1 MQIVSL
7 TQGSQAWHQ
16 HRAQHWN
23 ASDAPAMMGCSS
35 YKTRSELVRELA
47 TGIAPEADAATER
60 RFADGHRFEALARP
74 LAEEIIGE
82 ELSPCV
88 GTEGKLSASFD
99 GLTFMNDVGFEHKS
113 LNQGL
118 RDAFADIDTVA
129 PEYREAKAGRLLPLQ
144 YQVQMEQQAAVA
156 GCERILF
163 MATKWTPDG
172 TLLEQ
177 LHCWYTPNPE
187 LRTQIL
193 AGWEQLAL
201 EVAAYVPA
209 ESGAAPVVAEPVESL
224 PAVAVQL
231 QGSLAVV
238 SNLDKVAVAVRTFI
252 DGMVAKPATD
262 QEFADAEA
270 ECKALKKGEEA
281 MKAAVANALA
291 QVSDVE
297 SFTRTANDLA
307 DLMRTTRLARE
318 KLVAAEKDARRAA
331 IVADA
336 QKELD
341 WHVAALNE
349 CLGANWLPRMTGG
362 FAEVIKGK
370 KSLSNMQDAVAVALT
385 NAKTDA
391 TSLGRR
397 LEANRKHL
405 VQDGTDWIALFAD
418 FAAVGGKAPE
428 DFQALAALRIGQHC
442 QAEAKRL
449 ETERERIRR
458 EEEARAQRAA
468 TAEAE
473 RVAAEQARQLEADR
487 ARIRQEEQQR
497 ADAEA
502 REKLAQA
509 NAQAQAGIAEG
520 REAGA
525 LPAPLLNDLSATA
538 SHVHDSGVAALD
550 TQQAISTAQASSAA
564 AAPAAEE
571 AGATI
576 TLGQLNTQLEQEGVA
591 VKVSAATL
599 DALGLPY
606 RKERGAV
613 LVLVSDAKRMALKL
627 ALGFEKFAHALTA
640 PA

>member
-1 MQIVSL
+1 MQIVNL
-7 TQGSQAWHQ
+7 TQGSPAWHQ

-47 TGIAPEADAATER
+47 TGISPEADAATER
-60 RFADGHRFEALARP
+60 RFANGHRFEALARP

-99 GLTFMNDVGFEHKS
+99 GLTFMNDTAFEHKS
-113 LNQGL
+113 LNDRL
-118 RDAFADIDTVA
+118 RAAMVEGCTGAD
-129 PEYREAKAGRLLPLQ
+129 LPLQ

-163 MATKWTPDG
+163 MATKWAPDG

-177 LHCWYTPNPE
+177 LHCWYTSNPE
-187 LRTQIL
+187 LRAQIL

-201 EVAAYVPA
+201 EVAAYVPSDA
-209 ESGAAPVVAEPVESL
+209 SAAPVVAEPVESL

-231 QGSLAVV
+231 QGSLALV
-238 SNLDKVAVAVRTFI
+238 SNLDKVAVAVRAFI
-252 DGMVAKPATD
+252 NGMVAKPATD

-297 SFTRTANDLA
+297 AFTRTANDLA

-318 KLVAAEKDARRAA
+318 KLVAAEKESRKAE
-331 IVADA
+331 IVASA
-336 QKELD
+336 QANLD
-341 WHVAALNE
+341 QHIAALNQQR
-349 CLGANWLPRMTGG
+349 LGANWIPRVAGG
-362 FAEVIKGK
+362 FAEAIRGK
-370 KSLSNMQDAVAVALT
+370 KSLDNMRDAIAVVLT
-385 NAKTDA
+385 NAKADA
-391 TSLGRR
+391 NALAGR
-397 LEANRKHL
+397 LEANRQHL
-405 VQDGTDWIALFAD
+405 RQDDGDWIALFAD

-428 DFQALAALRIGQHC
+428 DFQALAALRIGQHR

-449 ETERERIRR
+449 E
-458 EEEARAQRAA
+458 
-468 TAEAE
+468 AE
-473 RVAAEQARQLEADR
+473 R

-525 LPAPLLNDLSATA
+525 LSQPLLDDLSATA

-564 AAPAAEE
+564 AAPAAEDSS
-571 AGATI
+571 ATI
-576 TLGQLNTQLEQEGVA
+576 TLGQLNAQLEQEGLA

-599 DALGLPY
+599 ELLGLPY

>member
-1 MQIVSL
+1 MQIVNL
-7 TQGSQAWHQ
+7 TQGTPAWHQ

-113 LNQGL
+113 LNDRL
-118 RDAFADIDTVA
+118 RAAMGEGCTGAD
-129 PEYREAKAGRLLPLQ
+129 LPLQ

-156 GCERILF
+156 GCDRILF
-163 MATKWTPDG
+163 MATKWAPDG

-187 LRTQIL
+187 LRAQIL

-209 ESGAAPVVAEPVESL
+209 DTSAAPVVAEPVESL

-238 SNLDKVAVAVRTFI
+238 SNLDKVALAVRAFI
-252 DGMVAKPATD
+252 DGMVANPATD

-297 SFTRTANDLA
+297 AFTRTANDLA

-318 KLVAAEKDARRAA
+318 KLVAAEKESRKAE
-331 IVADA
+331 IVASA
-336 QKELD
+336 QANLD
-341 WHVAALNE
+341 QHIAALNQQR
-349 CLGANWLPRMTGG
+349 LGANWIPRVAGG
-362 FAEVIKGK
+362 FAEAIRGK
-370 KSLSNMQDAVAVALT
+370 KSLDNMRDAIAVVLT
-385 NAKTDA
+385 NAKADA
-391 TSLGRR
+391 NALAGR
-397 LEANRKHL
+397 LEANRQHL
-405 VQDGTDWIALFAD
+405 RQDDGDWIALFAD

-428 DFQALAALRIGQHC
+428 DFQALAALRIGQYR

-449 ETERERIRR
+449 E
-458 EEEARAQRAA
+458 
-468 TAEAE
+468 AE
-473 RVAAEQARQLEADR
+473 R

-509 NAQAQAGIAEG
+509 NAQAQAGISEG

-525 LPAPLLNDLSATA
+525 LSAPLLEDLSATA

-564 AAPAAEE
+564 AAPAAEDSS
-571 AGATI
+571 ATI
-576 TLGQLNTQLEQEGVA
+576 TLGQLNAHLEQEGLA

-599 DALGLPY
+599 ELLGLPY

>member
-1 MQIVSL
+1 MQIVNL
-7 TQGSQAWHQ
+7 TQGSPAWHQ

-113 LNQGL
+113 VNDRL
-118 RDAFADIDTVA
+118 RAAMVEGCTGAD
-129 PEYREAKAGRLLPLQ
+129 LPLQ
-144 YQVQMEQQAAVA
+144 YQIQMEQQAAVA

-163 MATKWTPDG
+163 MATKWAPDG

-187 LRTQIL
+187 LRAQIL

-238 SNLDKVAVAVRTFI
+238 SNLDKVALAVRAFI

-297 SFTRTANDLA
+297 AFTRTANDLA

-318 KLVAAEKDARRAA
+318 KLVAAEKESRKAE
-331 IVADA
+331 IVASA
-336 QKELD
+336 QANLD
-341 WHVAALNE
+341 QHVAALNQQR
-349 CLGANWLPRMTGG
+349 LGANWIPRVAGG
-362 FAEVIKGK
+362 FAEAIRGK
-370 KSLSNMQDAVAVALT
+370 KSLDNMRDAIAVVLT
-385 NAKTDA
+385 NAKADA
-391 TSLGRR
+391 NALAGR
-397 LEANRKHL
+397 LEANRQHL
-405 VQDGTDWIALFAD
+405 RQDDGDWIALFAD

-428 DFQALAALRIGQHC
+428 DFQALAALRIGQHR

-449 ETERERIRR
+449 E
-458 EEEARAQRAA
+458 
-468 TAEAE
+468 AE
-473 RVAAEQARQLEADR
+473 R

-525 LPAPLLNDLSATA
+525 LSQPLLDDLSATA

-564 AAPAAEE
+564 AAPAADDSS
-571 AGATI
+571 ATI
-576 TLGQLNTQLEQEGVA
+576 TLGQLNAQLEQEGLA

-599 DALGLPY
+599 ELLGLPY

-613 LVLVSDAKRMALKL
+613 LVLVSDAKRLALKL
-627 ALGFEKFAHALTA
+627 ALGFEKFAHALNA

>member
-1 MQIVSL
+1 MQIVNL
-7 TQGSQAWHQ
+7 TQGTPAWHQ

-88 GTEGKLSASFD
+88 GTEGNLSASFD
-99 GLTFMNDVGFEHKS
+99 GLTFMNDTAFEHKS
-113 LNQGL
+113 LNDRL
-118 RDAFADIDTVA
+118 RAAMVEGCTGAD
-129 PEYREAKAGRLLPLQ
+129 LPLQ

-163 MATKWTPDG
+163 MATKWAPDG

-187 LRTQIL
+187 LRAQIL

-201 EVAAYVPA
+201 EVAAYVPGVG
-209 ESGAAPVVAEPVESL
+209 SAAPVVAEPVESL

-238 SNLDKVAVAVRTFI
+238 SNLDKVAVAVRAFI

-297 SFTRTANDLA
+297 AFTRTANDLA

-318 KLVAAEKDARRAA
+318 KLVAAEKESRKAE
-331 IVADA
+331 IVASA
-336 QKELD
+336 QANLD
-341 WHVAALNE
+341 QHVAALNQQR
-349 CLGANWLPRMTGG
+349 LGASWIPRVAGG
-362 FAEVIKGK
+362 FAEAIRGK
-370 KSLSNMQDAVAVALT
+370 KSLDNMRDAIAVVLT
-385 NAKTDA
+385 NAKADA
-391 TSLGRR
+391 NALAGR
-397 LEANRKHL
+397 LEANRQHL
-405 VQDGTDWIALFAD
+405 RQDDGDWIALFAD

-428 DFQALAALRIGQHC
+428 DFQALAALRIGQHR

-449 ETERERIRR
+449 EAERERIRQ
-458 EEEARAQRAA
+458 EEEARAQREAA
-468 TAEAE
+468 AEAA
-473 RVAAEQARQLEADR
+473 RVAAEQARQLEAER

-525 LPAPLLNDLSATA
+525 LSAPLLDDLSAAA

-576 TLGQLNTQLEQEGVA
+576 TLGQLNAQLKAENLS
-591 VKVSAATL
+591 VKVSAETL
-599 DALGLPY
+599 DDLGLPY

>member
-1 MQIVSL
+1 MQIVNL
-7 TQGSQAWHQ
+7 TQGSPAWHQ

-113 LNQGL
+113 VNDRL
-118 RDAFADIDTVA
+118 RAAMVEGSTGAD
-129 PEYREAKAGRLLPLQ
+129 LPLQ
-144 YQVQMEQQAAVA
+144 YQIQMEQQAAVA

-163 MATKWTPDG
+163 MATKWAPDG

-187 LRTQIL
+187 LRAQIL

-238 SNLDKVAVAVRTFI
+238 SNLDKVAMAVRAFI

-281 MKAAVANALA
+281 MKAAVTNALA

-297 SFTRTANDLA
+297 AFTRTANDLA

-318 KLVAAEKDARRAA
+318 KLVAAEKESRKAE
-331 IVADA
+331 IVASA
-336 QKELD
+336 QANLD
-341 WHVAALNE
+341 QHIAALNQQR
-349 CLGANWLPRMTGG
+349 LGANWIPRIAGG
-362 FAEVIKGK
+362 FAEVIRGK
-370 KSLSNMQDAVAVALT
+370 KSLDNMRDAIAVVLT
-385 NAKTDA
+385 NAKADA
-391 TSLGRR
+391 NALAGR
-397 LEANRKHL
+397 LEANRQHL
-405 VQDGTDWIALFAD
+405 RQDDGDWIALFAD

-428 DFQALAALRIGQHC
+428 DFQALAALRIGQHR

-449 ETERERIRR
+449 E
-458 EEEARAQRAA
+458 
-468 TAEAE
+468 AE
-473 RVAAEQARQLEADR
+473 R

-502 REKLAQA
+502 RQKLAQA

-525 LPAPLLNDLSATA
+525 LSAPLLDDLSAAA

-576 TLGQLNTQLEQEGVA
+576 TLGQLNAQLKAENLS
-591 VKVSAATL
+591 VKVSAETL
-599 DALGLPY
+599 DDLGLPY

>member
-1 MQIVSL
+1 MQIVNL
-7 TQGSQAWHQ
+7 TQGSPAWHQ

-99 GLTFMNDVGFEHKS
+99 GLTFMNDVASEHKS
-113 LNQGL
+113 LNDRL
-118 RDAFADIDTVA
+118 RTVMVAGCTGAD
-129 PEYREAKAGRLLPLQ
+129 LPLE
-144 YQVQMEQQAAVA
+144 YQVQMEQQAAVS

-163 MATKWTPDG
+163 MASKWRFEEEIG
-172 TLLEQ
+172 EWVLVEER
-177 LHCWYTPNPE
+177 HCWYTPNPE
-187 LRTQIL
+187 LRAQIL

-238 SNLDKVAVAVRTFI
+238 SNLDKVAVAVRAFI

-297 SFTRTANDLA
+297 AFTRTANDLA

-318 KLVAAEKDARRAA
+318 KLVVAEKESRKAQ
-331 IVADA
+331 IVASA
-336 QKELD
+336 QANLD
-341 WHVAALNE
+341 QHIAALNQQR
-349 CLGANWLPRMTGG
+349 LGANWIPRVAGG
-362 FAEVIKGK
+362 FAEAIRGK
-370 KSLSNMQDAVAVALT
+370 KSLDNMRDSIAVVLT
-385 NAKTDA
+385 NAKADA
-391 TSLGRR
+391 NALAGR
-397 LEANRKHL
+397 LEANRQHL
-405 VQDGTDWIALFAD
+405 RQDDGDWIALFAD

-428 DFQALAALRIGQHC
+428 DFQALAALRIGQHR

-449 ETERERIRR
+449 EAERERIRQ

-468 TAEAE
+468 AAEAA

-525 LPAPLLNDLSATA
+525 LPAPLLDDLSATA
-538 SHVHDSGVAALD
+538 SHVHDSGVAALE

-576 TLGQLNTQLEQEGVA
+576 TLGQLNALLKAENLS
-591 VKVSAATL
+591 VKVSAETL
-599 DALGLPY
+599 DDQGLPY

>member
-1 MQIVSL
+1 MQIVNL
-7 TQGSQAWHQ
+7 TQGSPAWHQ

-47 TGIAPEADAATER
+47 TGISPEADAATER

-163 MATKWTPDG
+163 MATKWAPDG

-177 LHCWYTPNPE
+177 LHCWYTPNPV
-187 LRTQIL
+187 LRAQIL

-201 EVAAYVPA
+201 EVAAYVPPDA
-209 ESGAAPVVAEPVESL
+209 SAAPVVAEPVESL

-238 SNLDKVAVAVRTFI
+238 SNLDKVAVAVRAFI

-297 SFTRTANDLA
+297 AFTRTANDLA

-318 KLVAAEKDARRAA
+318 KLVAAEKESRKAE
-331 IVADA
+331 IVASA
-336 QKELD
+336 QANLD
-341 WHVAALNE
+341 QHIAALNQQR
-349 CLGANWLPRMTGG
+349 LGANWIPRVAGG
-362 FAEVIKGK
+362 FAEAIRGK
-370 KSLSNMQDAVAVALT
+370 KSLDNMRDAIAVVLT
-385 NAKTDA
+385 NAKADA
-391 TSLGRR
+391 NALAGR
-397 LEANRKHL
+397 LEANRQHL
-405 VQDGTDWIALFAD
+405 RQDDGDWIALFAD
-418 FAAVGGKAPE
+418 LAAVGGKAPE
-428 DFQALAALRIGQHC
+428 DFQALAALRIGQHR

-449 ETERERIRR
+449 E
-458 EEEARAQRAA
+458 
-468 TAEAE
+468 AE
-473 RVAAEQARQLEADR
+473 R

-525 LPAPLLNDLSATA
+525 LSEPLLDDLSAAA

-564 AAPAAEE
+564 AAPAAEDSS
-571 AGATI
+571 ATI
-576 TLGQLNTQLEQEGVA
+576 TLGQLNAQLEQEGLA

-599 DALGLPY
+599 ELLGLPY

>member
-1 MQIVSL
+1 MQIVNL
-7 TQGSQAWHQ
+7 TQGSPAWHQ

-99 GLTFMNDVGFEHKS
+99 GLTFMNDTAFEHKS
-113 LNQGL
+113 LNDRL
-118 RDAFADIDTVA
+118 RAAMGEGCTGAD
-129 PEYREAKAGRLLPLQ
+129 LPLQ

-163 MATKWTPDG
+163 MATKWAPDG

-187 LRTQIL
+187 LRAQIL
-193 AGWEQLAL
+193 AGWEQLAR

-209 ESGAAPVVAEPVESL
+209 DTSAAPVVAEPVESL

-238 SNLDKVAVAVRTFI
+238 SNLDKVAMAVRAFI

-297 SFTRTANDLA
+297 AFTRTAHDLA

-318 KLVAAEKDARRAA
+318 KLVAAEKESRKAE
-331 IVADA
+331 IVASA
-336 QKELD
+336 QSNLD
-341 WHVAALNE
+341 QHIAALNQQR
-349 CLGANWLPRMTGG
+349 LGANWIPRVAGG
-362 FAEVIKGK
+362 FAEAIRGK
-370 KSLSNMQDAVAVALT
+370 KSLDNMRDSIAVVLT
-385 NAKTDA
+385 NAKADA
-391 TSLGRR
+391 NALAGR
-397 LEANRKHL
+397 LEANRQHL
-405 VQDGTDWIALFAD
+405 RQDDGDWIALFAD

-428 DFQALAALRIGQHC
+428 DFQALAALRIGQHR

-449 ETERERIRR
+449 EAERERIRQ

-468 TAEAE
+468 AAEAA
-473 RVAAEQARQLEADR
+473 RVAAEQARQFEVER

-502 REKLAQA
+502 REKLTQA

-525 LPAPLLNDLSATA
+525 LSAPLLDDLSAAA
-538 SHVHDSGVAALD
+538 SHVYDSGVAALD

-576 TLGQLNTQLEQEGVA
+576 TLGQLNAQLKAENLS
-591 VKVSAATL
+591 VKVSAETL
-599 DALGLPY
+599 DDLGLPY

>member
-1 MQIVSL
+1 MQIVNL
-7 TQGSQAWHQ
+7 TQGSPAWHQ

-99 GLTFMNDVGFEHKS
+99 GLTFMNDTAFEHKS
-113 LNQGL
+113 LNDRL
-118 RDAFADIDTVA
+118 RAAMGEGCTGAD
-129 PEYREAKAGRLLPLQ
+129 LPLQ

-163 MATKWTPDG
+163 MATKWAPDG

-187 LRTQIL
+187 LRAQIL

-209 ESGAAPVVAEPVESL
+209 DTSVAPVVAEPVESL

-238 SNLDKVAVAVRTFI
+238 SNLDKVAMAVRAFI

-297 SFTRTANDLA
+297 AFTRTAHDLA

-318 KLVAAEKDARRAA
+318 KLVAAEKESRKAE
-331 IVADA
+331 IVASA
-336 QKELD
+336 QSNLD
-341 WHVAALNE
+341 QHIAALNQQR
-349 CLGANWLPRMTGG
+349 LGANWIPRVAGG
-362 FAEVIKGK
+362 FAEAIRGK
-370 KSLSNMQDAVAVALT
+370 KSLDNMRDSIAVVLT
-385 NAKTDA
+385 NAKADA
-391 TSLGRR
+391 NALAGR
-397 LEANRKHL
+397 LEANRQHL
-405 VQDGTDWIALFAD
+405 RQDDGDWIALFAD

-428 DFQALAALRIGQHC
+428 DFQALAALRIGQHR

-449 ETERERIRR
+449 EAERERIRQ

-468 TAEAE
+468 AAEAA
-473 RVAAEQARQLEADR
+473 RVAAEQARQFEVER

-502 REKLAQA
+502 REKLTQA

-525 LPAPLLNDLSATA
+525 LSAPLLDDLSAAA
-538 SHVHDSGVAALD
+538 SHVYDSGVAALD

-576 TLGQLNTQLEQEGVA
+576 TLGQLNAQLKAENLS
-591 VKVSAATL
+591 VKVSAETL
-599 DALGLPY
+599 DDLGLPY

>member
-1 MQIVSL
+1 MQIVNL
-7 TQGSQAWHQ
+7 TQGSPAWHQ

-99 GLTFMNDVGFEHKS
+99 GLTFMNDTAFEHKS
-113 LNQGL
+113 LNDRL
-118 RDAFADIDTVA
+118 RAAMVEGCTGAD
-129 PEYREAKAGRLLPLQ
+129 LPLQ

-163 MATKWTPDG
+163 MATKWAPDG

-187 LRTQIL
+187 LRAQIL

-209 ESGAAPVVAEPVESL
+209 DTSAAPVVAEPVESL

-238 SNLDKVAVAVRTFI
+238 SNLDKVAVAVRAFI

-297 SFTRTANDLA
+297 VFTRTANDLA

-318 KLVAAEKDARRAA
+318 KLVATEKESRKAE
-331 IVADA
+331 IVASA
-336 QKELD
+336 QANLD
-341 WHVAALNE
+341 QHIAALNQQR
-349 CLGANWLPRMTGG
+349 LGANWIPRVAGG
-362 FAEVIKGK
+362 FAEAIRGK
-370 KSLSNMQDAVAVALT
+370 KSLDNMRDAIAVVLT
-385 NAKTDA
+385 NAKADA
-391 TSLGRR
+391 NALAGR
-397 LEANRKHL
+397 LEANRQHL
-405 VQDGTDWIALFAD
+405 RQDDGDWIALFAD

-428 DFQALAALRIGQHC
+428 DFQALAALRIGQHR

-449 ETERERIRR
+449 E
-458 EEEARAQRAA
+458 
-468 TAEAE
+468 AE
-473 RVAAEQARQLEADR
+473 R

-502 REKLAQA
+502 REKLARA

-525 LPAPLLNDLSATA
+525 LSAPLLDDLSATA

-564 AAPAAEE
+564 TAPAAEE

-576 TLGQLNTQLEQEGVA
+576 TLGQLNAQVEQEGLA

-599 DALGLPY
+599 ELLGLPY

-627 ALGFEKFAHALTA
+627 ALGFEKFGRALTA

>member
-1 MQIVSL
+1 MQIVNL
-7 TQGSQAWHQ
+7 TQGSPAWHQ

-99 GLTFMNDVGFEHKS
+99 GLTFMNDTAFEHKS
-113 LNQGL
+113 LNDRL
-118 RDAFADIDTVA
+118 RAAMGEGCTGAD
-129 PEYREAKAGRLLPLQ
+129 LPLQ

-163 MATKWTPDG
+163 MATKWAPDG

-187 LRTQIL
+187 LRAQIL

-201 EVAAYVPA
+201 DVAAYVPA
-209 ESGAAPVVAEPVESL
+209 NTSAQPVVAEPVESL

-238 SNLDKVAVAVRTFI
+238 SNLDKVAVAVRAFI

-297 SFTRTANDLA
+297 AFTRTANDLA

-318 KLVAAEKDARRAA
+318 KLVAAEKESRKAE
-331 IVADA
+331 IVASA
-336 QKELD
+336 QANLD
-341 WHVAALNE
+341 QHIAALNQQR
-349 CLGANWLPRMTGG
+349 LGANWIPRVAGG
-362 FAEVIKGK
+362 FAEAIRGK
-370 KSLSNMQDAVAVALT
+370 KSLDNMRDAIAVVLT
-385 NAKTDA
+385 NAKADA
-391 TSLGRR
+391 NALAGR
-397 LEANRKHL
+397 LEANRQHL
-405 VQDGTDWIALFAD
+405 RQDDGDWIALFAD
-418 FAAVGGKAPE
+418 FATVGGKAPE
-428 DFQALAALRIGQHC
+428 DFQALAALRIGQHR

-449 ETERERIRR
+449 EAERERIRQ

-468 TAEAE
+468 AAEAA
-473 RVAAEQARQLEADR
+473 RVAAEQTRQLEAER

-525 LPAPLLNDLSATA
+525 LSAPLLDDLSAAA

-576 TLGQLNTQLEQEGVA
+576 TLGQLNAQLEQEGVA

-613 LVLVSDAKRMALKL
+613 LVLVSDAKRMALL
-627 ALGFEKFAHALTA
+627 LSLGFEKFAHALTA